1 MNAERTTPSLQVT
14 YIGHA
19 AVLIETDGVCLL
31 TDPLLRGQIG
41 RLRRQGT
48 EPDLARCQ
56 SADAVLISHMHWD
69 HLALPSLRLL
79 DRTTQ
84 LIVPRGAAQV
94 LHQQGF
100 RHIEKM
106 CAGEKTVAGPLEV
119 TVTDAKHYGSRF
131 PFGPVADC
139 LGFIVR
145 GRYEVYFAGDTD
157 LFPEMATLAD
167 DLDVALLPVWGRGP
181 RLRGG
186 HMNPRRAAHSL
197 TLLRPRLAVPIHGG
211 TFCPLGMRWLRPRFL
226 TQPPHDFAYH
236 AAHLAPEVKVR
247 VVPPG
252 GFLRLEGDLMHET

>member
-1 MNAERTTPSLQVT
+1 MNAERTTPSLQIT

-41 RLRRQGT
+41 PLRCQGA

-69 HLALPSLRLL
+69 HLDLPSLRLL

-100 RHIEKM
+100 QHIEEM

-119 TVTDAKHYGSRF
+119 TVTQE
-131 PFGPVADC
+131 
-139 LGFIVR
+139 I
-145 GRYEVYFAGDTD
+145 
-157 LFPEMATLAD
+157 
-167 DLDVALLPVWGRGP
+167 
-181 RLRGG
+181 
-186 HMNPRRAAHSL
+186 
-197 TLLRPRLAVPIHGG
+197 
-211 TFCPLGMRWLRPRFL
+211 
-226 TQPPHDFAYH
+226 
-236 AAHLAPEVKVR
+236 
-247 VVPPG
+247 
-252 GFLRLEGDLMHET
+252 